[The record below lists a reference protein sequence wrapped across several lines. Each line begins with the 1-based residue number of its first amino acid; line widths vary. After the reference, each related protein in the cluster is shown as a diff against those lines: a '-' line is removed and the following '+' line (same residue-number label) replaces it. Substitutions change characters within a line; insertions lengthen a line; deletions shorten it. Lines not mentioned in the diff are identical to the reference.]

1 MGNNLFS
8 VMWNAIKARFTR
20 IVTKIRMFTR
30 KDYLKTRVT
39 EKIRQFFQRLFD
51 VKPRDKDDYYG
62 FFGWLVSKKLA
73 FAIVIIVGVLSF
85 VYVYVTYPS
94 LFPGRK
100 TDNIKTYKYNSIML
114 KFASG
119 NVRIK
124 GKSGYLAYEGE
135 VSKGYCNGQGT
146 LYNPQGNMV
155 YQGEFSKS
163 KYENMGTFYYPDGTM
178 HYSGNFHENLFSG
191 TGKLYRTNGSLEY
204 EGEFLLGM
212 KEGNGKLFDMG
223 KNVVY
228 TGTFSQDEVKY
239 SELIGMSSQ
248 EIATAYSAGDT
259 VMYDTGTDRVRYM
272 KSINAITLEKMAED
286 SVEDEYT
293 SDKVYVLNKTI
304 RFGGKDYASLD
315 AIAKVLGNP
324 TYEGVARAILP
335 EIIAINSIN
344 EDHEAFGGPVELTT
358 EKDYKEL
365 LRVTGYNRD
374 FEVYLVSFR
383 KDGFE
388 YNFVT
393 TPGSDSFEFY
403 YIILEDMSDL
413 AK

>member
-30 KDYLKTRVT
+30 KDYLKTRVI
-39 EKIRQFFQRLFD
+39 EKLRQFFQRLFD

-62 FFGWLVSKKLA
+62 VFGWLVSKKLA

-85 VYVYVTYPS
+85 FYVYVTYPS

-100 TDNIKTYKYNSIML
+100 TENIKTYSYNSILL

-135 VSKGYCNGQGT
+135 VSKGYCKGQGT
-146 LYNPQGNMV
+146 LYNPQGNVV
-155 YQGEFSKS
+155 YQGEFEKS
-163 KYENMGTFYYPDGTM
+163 KYENQGTFYYPDGTM

-191 TGKLYRTNGSLEY
+191 TGSLYRTNGSMEY
-204 EGEFLLGM
+204 EGDFLLGM
-212 KEGNGKLFDMG
+212 KEGKGKLYDMG
-223 KNVVY
+223 KNVIY
-228 TGTFSQDEVKY
+228 TGTFSQDDIKY
-239 SELIGMSSQ
+239 SELIGMTSQ
-248 EIATAYSAGDT
+248 DVAAAYTGD
-259 VMYDTGTDRVRYM
+259 VLMYDTGQDRVRYM
-272 KSINAITLEKMAED
+272 RDIDAITFETAAED
-286 SVEDEYT
+286 SVEDAFV
-293 SDKVYVLNKTI
+293 SDKVYVLKKSI
-304 RFGGKDYASLD
+304 RFGGQDYVSLE
-315 AIAKVLGNP
+315 ALSKVLGKP

-344 EDHEAFGGPVELTT
+344 EKREAFGGPVEITT
-358 EKDYKEL
+358 NEMYKEYVQ
-365 LRVTGYNRD
+365 VTDYNRD
-374 FEVYLVSFR
+374 YEIYLVSFK
-383 KDGFE
+383 KDGLE

-393 TPGSDSFEFY
+393 MPGSDSFEFY
-403 YIILEDMSDL
+403 YILLEDMSDL

>member
-30 KDYLKTRVT
+30 PDYIKTRVI

-85 VYVYVTYPS
+85 VYVYITYPS

-100 TDNIKTYKYNSIML
+100 SDHIKTYSYNSILL

-119 NVRIK
+119 TVRIK

-146 LYNPQGNMV
+146 LYNPQGNIV
-155 YQGEFSKS
+155 YQGEFEKS
-163 KYENMGTFYYPDGTM
+163 KYENQGTFYYPDGTL
-178 HYSGNFHENLFSG
+178 HYTGTFHENLFSG
-191 TGKLYRTNGSLEY
+191 TGTLYRNNGSMEY
-204 EGEFLLGM
+204 EGDFLLGM
-212 KEGNGKLFDMG
+212 KEGNGKLYDMG
-223 KNVVY
+223 KNNIF
-228 TGTFSQDEVKY
+228 TGSFTQDEIRY
-239 SELIGMSSQ
+239 SELIGKSSQ
-248 EIATAYSAGDT
+248 EIATAYTGDV
-259 VMYDTGTDRVRYM
+259 VMYDTGIDRVRFM
-272 KSINAITLEKMAED
+272 RDIEALTLETASDE

-293 SDKVYVLNKTI
+293 ADKVYVLKNSI
-304 RFGGKDYASLD
+304 RFGGQDYTSID
-315 AIAKVLGNP
+315 ALVKVLGNP

-344 EDHEAFGGPVELTT
+344 ESREAFGGPVEVTT
-358 EKDYKEL
+358 DDLYKEYVQ
-365 LRVTGYNRD
+365 VTDYNRNY
-374 FEVYLVSFR
+374 EIYLVSF
-383 KDGFE
+383 KKEGLE

-393 TPGSDSFEFY
+393 MPGRDTFEFY
-403 YIILEDMSDL
+403 YILTEDMSDL